1 MSSLP
6 IVNVQVI
13 VGFTINAAELVLLN
27 NLDPGELYEFELADR
42 LSRKLLTDWLSTAQ
56 LGRELGLS
64 RQTVLSIRH
73 KLQAS
78 EPSRAG
84 ERP

>member
-27 NLDPGELYEFELADR
+27 NLDPGELYEFELAD
-42 LSRKLLTDWLSTAQ
+42 S
-56 LGRELGLS
+56 
-64 RQTVLSIRH
+64 VLPPEIRAT
-73 KLQAS
+73 L
-78 EPSRAG
+78 
-84 ERP
+84 